1 MRTVQ
6 RFPLLYTDSHRQS
19 SQDHTP
25 MAWPIPLPKP
35 RRFFCQSS
43 QDHTPWHAQS
53 SPQALSYAYSLSTPP
68 RLRVMARRH
77 LQPVRLLLCTNAV
90 ERNFPPEGSEPPPL
104 PHRLLLLD
112 TLLFPQT
119 QPLGMAFAA
128 VFAHA
133 VRRLVRLQYARIRQL
148 IKVKPVA

>member
-1 MRTVQ
+1 
-6 RFPLLYTDSHRQS
+6 
-19 SQDHTP
+19 
-25 MAWPIPLPKP
+25 
-35 RRFFCQSS
+35 
-43 QDHTPWHAQS
+43 
-53 SPQALSYAYSLSTPP
+53 
-68 RLRVMARRH
+68 MARRH
-77 LQPVRLLLCTNAV
+77 LQPVRLLLCTIAV
-90 ERNFPPEGSEPPPL
+90 ERNFPSEGSEPPPL